1 MSMATNLVELLVVNE
16 RVDIVS
22 NQLMRFL
29 LAFVSVELI
38 MLPHTYILL
47 SSKVLLMHVVIFAG
61 HDVVARSR
69 RRRSRA
75 RGADGVGLQHVVQ
88 KEPRQDSGRVLSAR
102 AHAPYW
108 TQTHRRRAINTC
120 SIHDQKQTL
129 LFLSSI
135 ITHLYLKLISTPA
148 PPTVEK
154 RDQPPSHIS
163 SLCTPLSFPT

>member
-1 MSMATNLVELLVVNE
+1 MKEW
-16 RVDIVS
+16 IVT

-29 LAFVSVELI
+29 LAFVSV
-38 MLPHTYILL
+38 
-47 SSKVLLMHVVIFAG
+47 VLLHMFAG
-61 HDVVARSR
+61 HDVVARRR

-135 ITHLYLKLISTPA
+135 ITHLYLKLIFSRPD
-148 PPTVEK
+148 TVEK

-163 SLCTPLSFPT
+163 SLCTPLPSIVRFVPSPRR